1 MYNLRPRQAHDTLY
15 RFYALVFDIHQKVK
29 LIRQKTMKFSQ
40 NTPKK
45 AAKTSFFNILQV
57 LNPVGVH
64 SYTESAS
71 AKKIDFSFVPNTII
85 INFAEN
91 IYSQTIIF
99 KT

>member
-45 AAKTSFFNILQV
+45 AAKTSFFNIFQV

-64 SYTESAS
+64 FPIQRAQVQ
-71 AKKIDFSFVPNTII
+71 KK
-85 INFAEN
+85 
-91 IYSQTIIF
+91 
-99 KT
+99 

>member
-1 MYNLRPRQAHDTLY
+1 MIYQIPTPFSCCKVMYNLRPRQAHDTLY

-45 AAKTSFFNILQV
+45 AAKTSFFNIFQV

-64 SYTESAS
+64 FPTQRAQVQ
-71 AKKIDFSFVPNTII
+71 KK
-85 INFAEN
+85 
-91 IYSQTIIF
+91 
-99 KT
+99 